1 MDSGNVE
8 KIASNNDINALKTGW
23 KQGFGDNDEFIDYF
37 FMHYDNDNTRF
48 FHRNEKGR
56 IVAQLH
62 AFVFEDNNCNQNG
75 CYIYGVTTLPEYRG
89 QGIAAA
95 MIKTVLHSLKT
106 QGVAYV
112 VLIAENPQLQAWYE
126 TLGFIKMPH
135 TIEVRGINDNMNFAM
150 EDKSLNKGL
159 YYLLNS
165 NTTQFTTKINIPQ
178 NK

>member
-8 KIASNNDINALKTGW
+8 KIISNDDFKALKAVW
-23 KQGFGDNDEFIDYF
+23 KQGFGDDDEFIDYF
-37 FMHYDNDNTRF
+37 FTHYDNDATRV
-48 FHRNEKGR
+48 FHRNENGE

-62 AFVFEDNNCNQNG
+62 AFIFEDNTCNNKS

-89 QGIAAA
+89 KGIAAT
-95 MIKTVLHSLKT
+95 MIKSTLNTLKAK
-106 QGVAYV
+106 GVAYA
-112 VLIAENPQLQAWYE
+112 VLIAEKPQLQAWYE

-150 EDKSLNKGL
+150 EDITLNKGL

-165 NTTQFTTKINIPQ
+165 NTTQFTTKIHIPQ

>member
-8 KIASNNDINALKTGW
+8 KIISNDDFNALKAVW
-23 KQGFGDNDEFIDYF
+23 KQGFGDDDEFIDYF
-37 FMHYDNDNTRF
+37 FSHYDNDATRV
-48 FHRNEKGR
+48 FHRNDNGK

-62 AFVFEDNNCNQNG
+62 AFIFEDNTCNNKG
-75 CYIYGVTTLPEYRG
+75 CYIYGVTTQPEYRG
-89 QGIAAA
+89 KGIAAT
-95 MIKTVLHSLKT
+95 MIKSTLNTLKAK
-106 QGVAYV
+106 GVAYA
-112 VLIAENPQLQAWYE
+112 VLIAEKPQLQAWYE

-150 EDKSLNKGL
+150 EDITLNKGL

-165 NTTQFTTKINIPQ
+165 NTTQFTTKIHIPQ